1 MPLIASAFIL
11 GLGQGVCL
19 VALPYLIREE
29 FGAKDYSTILS
40 VINMTGAFAMSA
52 SVYLNGLLFDTT
64 GSYNFGWAINSA
76 AFALSFIALFLTLK
90 KQATSQELEESID

>member
-1 MPLIASAFIL
+1 M
-11 GLGQGVCL
+11 CL

-64 GSYNFGWAINSA
+64 GSYNFGWAINA
-76 AFALSFIALFLTLK
+76 TAFALSFVALFLTLK
-90 KQATSQELEESID
+90 KQNASQPLEESID